1 MQLGR
6 SKNIDS
12 VRTDFE
18 QLNLKVFQE
27 TDDKIVLK
35 LLSLKKLESS
45 SAVVEPSRSL
55 LSDILNYFN
64 NPEGQL
70 EFLSIYWMFRKA
82 RCHKW
87 AHQFHLE

>member
-18 QLNLKVFQE
+18 QLNLKAFQE

-45 SAVVEPSRSL
+45 SAVVEPSRL

-70 EFLSIYWMFRKA
+70 EFLSIYWMF
-82 RCHKW
+82 
-87 AHQFHLE
+87 